1 MSIER
6 ATGER
11 ATGRC
16 PILGVVIPVL
26 DDGRHVEALIR
37 YWHVTLEE
45 EELGPDVVFLIIDD
59 SPAPF
64 AAIRLAR
71 WLSERGLQAT
81 VHRQDPPRGPG
92 AARQVGIEL
101 SSTEFVCFLDVD
113 DRSHPGVFLEAA
125 KLARSQ
131 NLDLVALGFAVES
144 ELGHVV
150 ERDSAPREGSFWED
164 LLVRRVGV
172 WRFVFSLRFLDDVD
186 ASFPEWSYAE
196 DLSFLLQC
204 VDGKPRASYL
214 ARQGYTYIQHSR
226 GLSGRR
232 PTASQARRA
241 LEGLREN
248 PNARADD
255 GRYLRALWRAR
266 IAILGGWSLAPYV
279 IDALPVLI
287 RRPQK
292 SFKVGLS
299 GMSRRAARPRG
310 STRPKDAV

>member
-1 MSIER
+1 VSIES
-6 ATGER
+6 

-16 PILGVVIPVL
+16 ALLGVVIPML
-26 DDGRHVEALIR
+26 DDGRHVETLIR
-37 YWHVTLEE
+37 HWQVTLEE
-45 EELGPDVVFLIIDD
+45 EQLGPDIVFVIIDD
-59 SPAPF
+59 SPSPS
-64 AAIRLAR
+64 AAMRLAD

-92 AARQVGIEL
+92 AARQAGIEL

-113 DRSHPGVFLEAA
+113 DRSDPGVFLEAA

-131 NLDLVALGFAVES
+131 SLDLVALGFAVES

-150 ERDSAPREGSFWED
+150 EHGSAPREGRFWED

-172 WRFVFSLRFLDDVD
+172 WRFVFSLRFLDDAN

-204 VDGKPRASYL
+204 IDSGPRTSYL
-214 ARQGYTYIQHSR
+214 PRQGYTYIQHSH

-232 PTASQARRA
+232 PTASQARQSLR
-241 LEGLREN
+241 GLRGT
-248 PNARADD
+248 PRARADD

-279 IDALPVLI
+279 VGTLPELI
-287 RRPQK
+287 RRPLK
-292 SFKVGLS
+292 SFEVGLS
-299 GMSRRAARPRG
+299 GMSRRAASLRG
-310 STRPKDAV
+310 SKRPKGAP